1 MRKLVAL
8 MLTLVLCFGL
18 TVGCKKKGSD
28 AEPAPP
34 DDQIQNTDNG
44 GGDSGSGGGESK

>member
-8 MLTLVLCFGL
+8 MLAMVLCFGL
-18 TVGCKKKGSD
+18 TLGCKKKGSD

-44 GGDSGSGGGESK
+44 GDGGGGGESK

>member
-8 MLTLVLCFGL
+8 MLAMVLCFGL
-18 TVGCKKKGSD
+18 TLGCKKGGSD

-34 DDQIQNTDNG
+34 DDQIENTDNG
-44 GGDSGSGGGESK
+44 GGGGGGESK